1 MEEHFIAKSN
11 KEIEFLEGPRSRW
24 QELIYLKD
32 VFCDLLKGIRK
43 LHFCGPCV
51 TVFGSARFKE
61 DHEYYKV
68 GEYLGAEIA
77 KLGFTVMT
85 GGGPGIMEA
94 ANKGA
99 RSVGGKNVGCNIILP
114 FEQKANPFLDI
125 WVDMEFFFTRK
136 ALLRK
141 YSYAFVVLPGGF
153 GTMDEF
159 FEAMTLIQTGKM
171 THFPI
176 IIFGKE
182 YRKNLLEF
190 IDDLKRYKTISPLDD
205 KLITVTDD
213 PDEVIRYIKKNVNI
227 LENLRPHNK
236 MKPSRWLFEK

>member
-1 MEEHFIAKSN
+1 M
-11 KEIEFLEGPRSRW
+11 
-24 QELIYLKD
+24 
-32 VFCDLLKGIRK
+32 CIRD
-43 LHFCGPCV
+43 
-51 TVFGSARFKE
+51 R
-61 DHEYYKV
+61 
-68 GEYLGAEIA
+68 
-77 KLGFTVMT
+77 
-85 GGGPGIMEA
+85 
-94 ANKGA
+94 
-99 RSVGGKNVGCNIILP
+99 
-114 FEQKANPFLDI
+114 
-125 WVDMEFFFTRK
+125 
-136 ALLRK
+136 
-141 YSYAFVVLPGGF
+141 F
-153 GTMDEF
+153 GTIDEF

-182 YRKNLLEF
+182 YHKNLLEF

>member
-1 MEEHFIAKSN
+1 
-11 KEIEFLEGPRSRW
+11 
-24 QELIYLKD
+24 
-32 VFCDLLKGIRK
+32 
-43 LHFCGPCV
+43 
-51 TVFGSARFKE
+51 
-61 DHEYYKV
+61 
-68 GEYLGAEIA
+68 
-77 KLGFTVMT
+77 MT

-114 FEQKANPFLDI
+114 FEQKANPYLDI

-171 THFPI
+171 THFPVI
-176 IIFGKE
+176 IYGKE
-182 YRKNLLEF
+182 YHKNLLEF
-190 IDDLKRYKTISPLDD
+190 IEDLKRFKTISPLDD

-236 MKPSRWLFEK
+236 MEPSRWLFEK

>member
-11 KEIEFLEGPRSRW
+11 
-24 QELIYLKD
+24 
-32 VFCDLLKGIRK
+32 
-43 LHFCGPCV
+43 
-51 TVFGSARFKE
+51 KE

-182 YRKNLLEF
+182 YHKNLLEF